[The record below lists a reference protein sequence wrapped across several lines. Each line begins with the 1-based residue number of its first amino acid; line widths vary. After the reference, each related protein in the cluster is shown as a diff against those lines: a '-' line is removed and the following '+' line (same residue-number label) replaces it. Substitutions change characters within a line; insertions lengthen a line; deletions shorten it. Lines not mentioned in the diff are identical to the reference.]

1 MGIFDA
7 AKDKIDDLRGE
18 HGAEHEGFDAAKDK
32 IDDDFVVG
40 SDAGDDLGQDVGFD
54 DEPADSGFV
63 EGHDD
68 QL

>member
-18 HGAEHEGFDAAKDK
+18 HGAEHDVVEHDTN
-32 IDDDFVVG
+32 DDDLVVG
-40 SDAGDDLGQDVGFD
+40 SDAGFD

>member
-7 AKDKIDDLRGE
+7 AKDKIDDLR
-18 HGAEHEGFDAAKDK
+18 AEHDAEHDVVEHDTN
-32 IDDDFVVG
+32 DDDFVVG